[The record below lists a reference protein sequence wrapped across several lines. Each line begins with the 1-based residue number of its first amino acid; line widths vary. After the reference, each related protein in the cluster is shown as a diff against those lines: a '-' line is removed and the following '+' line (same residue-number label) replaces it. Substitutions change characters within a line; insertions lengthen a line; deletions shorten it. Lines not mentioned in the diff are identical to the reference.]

1 MSVSYFSIAQINSAT
16 VSKKP
21 AENPVTD
28 IYTSIK
34 PADGNPVIFSSQEE
48 LESKI
53 QSKKDN
59 ILGMI
64 RQNASDTAKVRYLRQ
79 ELWRFENAIVKKT
92 N

>member
-1 MSVSYFSIAQINSAT
+1 MSISSFSIAQINSA

-28 IYTSIK
+28 IYTSVK
-34 PADGNPVIFSSQEE
+34 PADGNPAVFSSKEE

-53 QSKKDN
+53 QYKKDN

-79 ELWRFENAIVKKT
+79 ELWRFENAIVKKP
-92 N
+92 NE